1 MVKSNQLRLQMFS
14 ILHGDVFSSQ
24 TMATLTEKLSEDEL
38 GALVVMFID
47 ISQGLNIQEKSDDCE
62 WLIDV
67 AKKYHQLLLS
77 LNINSIIHG
86 TYVEIL
92 DNVLRYLN
100 FRRENSDI
108 GCKEIF
114 DAVHE
119 YVRMLRCQCDMPEL
133 SVTEQENRMLTAIFK
148 SSEPEL
154 NKLVMALL
162 CRFSFE
168 EKHIPLVEDFLKQRK
183 DLVLNYIKI
192 IGTEKCNFIF

>member
-1 MVKSNQLRLQMFS
+1 MVTSNQLRLQLFS
-14 ILHGDVFSSQ
+14 VLHGEVFSSQ
-24 TMATLTEKLSEDEL
+24 TMATLTEKLSEEEL
-38 GALVVMFID
+38 GALVVMFTD
-47 ISQGLNIQEKSDDCE
+47 ISQELNIKEKCDDCD

-77 LNINSIIHG
+77 LNVSSIIHG
-86 TYVEIL
+86 TYIEIL

-119 YVRMLRCQCDMPEL
+119 YVHMLRCQCDMPEL
-133 SVTEQENRMLTAIFK
+133 SVTEQEEQMLIKILK

-162 CRFSFE
+162 CCFAFD
-168 EKHIPLVEDFLKQRK
+168 KGHISLVEDFFNQRK
-183 DLVLNYIKI
+183 DLVLNYVKI
-192 IGTEKCNFIF
+192 IGTKKRNFIF

>member
-1 MVKSNQLRLQMFS
+1 MVTSNQLRLQLFS
-14 ILHGDVFSSQ
+14 VLHGEVFSSQ
-24 TMATLTEKLSEDEL
+24 TMSTLTEKLSEEEL
-38 GALVVMFID
+38 GALVVMFTD
-47 ISQGLNIQEKSDDCE
+47 ISQDLNIQEKRDDCD

-77 LNINSIIHG
+77 LNVGSIIRG
-86 TYVEIL
+86 TYIEIL

-100 FRRENSDI
+100 FRRENSDV

-119 YVRMLRCQCDMPEL
+119 YVRMLRCKCDMPEL
-133 SVTEQENRMLTAIFK
+133 SVTEQESQMLTEIVK

-192 IGTEKCNFIF
+192 IGTKKCNFIF